1 MPIEK
6 LGLQSGQPSL
16 NRDRGQAAIW
26 ATPLVFFGV
35 FFYWPLGKILWLG
48 LSGDWLHEI
57 LTGRIASLVWF
68 TVWQALLSA
77 LLALLFGVP
86 GAYVLYHRSF
96 PGQKFLRA
104 FITVPFMLPTIVV
117 AIGFTAFRQL
127 PFVSHLLLGHS
138 GVPII
143 ICANVFMNYS
153 LAVRIIGG
161 VWTGLDTGLENAA
174 ALDGAGRLRTFVSIT
189 LPELRNSMASAGA
202 LIFLYCAANFG
213 LVLVLGGASVKTIE
227 TEIYVAATQYLDL
240 SKAAGLVLIQSLLT
254 ILAFVIAQHLS
265 KGGIGFFGT
274 TSLERRRQL
283 DRRDLPATLI
293 TTVFIGM
300 LIALPLITVIWRAFR
315 VADSYSFLNFTDL
328 GGFGARDVLSISVG
342 HAGLNTVRNA
352 IITTFLSIT
361 IGILISYILS
371 RPKRNGGIGP
381 IARAMDIF
389 FQMPV
394 GISSVVLGLGYL
406 VTFGG
411 GLFPLRSSWLVTPIA
426 QSLLSIPLVVRM
438 VHPALINIEPQ
449 LRETAQTESATP
461 SQIWWMIELP
471 IIRNVALMATGYAA
485 VIAIGEFG
493 AANFLAYGDQGTLPT
508 VLYQLISRPGE
519 QNYGMAMASSAL
531 LIGAA
536 LLIMYAVSAFDRKL
550 D

>member
-1 MPIEK
+1 M
-6 LGLQSGQPSL
+6 QSGQLSL
-16 NRDRGQAAIW
+16 NRNRSQAALW
-26 ATPLVFFGV
+26 AIPVVFFGV
-35 FFYWPLGKILWLG
+35 FFYWPLGKILSMG
-48 LSGDWLHEI
+48 LSGDWILAI
-57 LTGRIASLVWF
+57 LTTRVASLVWF
-68 TVWQALLSA
+68 TIWQAALSS
-77 LLALLFGVP
+77 LLALAFGIP
-86 GAYVLYHRSF
+86 GAYVLYHRTF

-127 PFVSHLLLGHS
+127 PFVSPVLLGHS
-138 GVPII
+138 GIPII

-161 VWTGLDTGLENAA
+161 VWTTLDSGLEDAA
-174 ALDGAGRLRTFVSIT
+174 ALDGAGRLRSLVSVT
-189 LPELRNSMASAGA
+189 LPQLAHSIASAGV

-227 TEIYVAATQYLDL
+227 TEIYLAATQYLDL

-254 ILAFVIAQHLS
+254 ILAFLVAQRLS
-265 KGGIGFFGT
+265 KGKMTFFGT
-274 TSLERRRQL
+274 TSLEHRRHL
-283 DRRDLPATLI
+283 DKRDLPASLI
-293 TTVFIGM
+293 TTFFIAL
-300 LIALPLITVIWRAFR
+300 LIALPLLSVIWHAFR
-315 VADSYSFLNFTDL
+315 VSDVFGLGNFTNL

-352 IITTFLSIT
+352 IITTILSIT

-371 RPKRNGGIGP
+371 RPRSSGQIGP
-381 IARAMDIF
+381 FARAMDIV
-389 FQMPV
+389 FQLPV
-394 GISSVVLGLGYL
+394 GVSSVVLGLGYL
-406 VTFGG
+406 VCFGA

-426 QSLLSIPLVVRM
+426 QSLLSIPLVIRM
-438 VHPALINIEPQ
+438 VHPALISIDSH

-508 VLYQLISRPGE
+508 ILYQLISRPGA
-519 QNYGMAMASSAL
+519 QNYGMAMAASAL

-536 LLIMYAVSAFDRKL
+536 LLIMYVVSVFDRPL

>member
-1 MPIEK
+1 M
-6 LGLQSGQPSL
+6 
-16 NRDRGQAAIW
+16 NRSRSQAAIW
-26 ATPLVFFGV
+26 AVPIAFFGV
-35 FFYWPLGKILWLG
+35 LFYWPLGKILWMG
-48 LSGDWLHEI
+48 FSGDWLHAI
-57 LTGRIASLVWF
+57 LTTRIASLVWF
-68 TVWQALLSA
+68 TIWQAALSA
-77 LLALLFGVP
+77 LLALLFGIP

-96 PGQKFLRA
+96 PGQKLLRA

-127 PFVSHLLLGHS
+127 PFISQLLLGHS

-161 VWTGLDTGLENAA
+161 VWISLDSGLEDAA
-174 ALDGAGRLRTFVSIT
+174 ALDGAGRLRTLTNVT
-189 LPELRNSMASAGA
+189 LPELGNSIASAGA

-227 TEIYVAATQYLDL
+227 TEIYVASTQYLDL
-240 SKAAGLVLIQSLLT
+240 SKAAGLVLIQTLLT

-265 KGGIGFFGT
+265 KGRMNFFGT
-274 TSLERRRQL
+274 TSLERRRPL
-283 DRRDLPATLI
+283 DKRDLPVTLL
-293 TTVFIGM
+293 TTIFIGF
-300 LIALPLITVIWRAFR
+300 LIFLPLITVIWRAFR
-315 VADSYSFLNFTDL
+315 VNNSFGFLNFANL

-361 IGILISYILS
+361 IGILVAYLLS
-371 RPKRNGGIGP
+371 RPRVNGRNGP
-381 IARAMDIF
+381 FARAMDIL

-406 VTFGG
+406 VCFGG

-426 QSLLSIPLVVRM
+426 QSLLSIPLVIRI
-438 VHPALINIEPQ
+438 VHPALTSIDHQ
-449 LRETAQTESATP
+449 LRETAQTESAKP
-461 SQIWWMIELP
+461 SQIWWLIEFP

-508 VLYQLISRPGE
+508 VLYQLISRPGA
-519 QNYGMAMASSAL
+519 QNYGMAMAASAL
-531 LIGAA
+531 LIGTA
-536 LLIMYAVSAFDRKL
+536 LLIMYAVSAFDRSPE
-550 D
+550 

>member
-1 MPIEK
+1 VPV
-6 LGLQSGQPSL
+6 
-16 NRDRGQAAIW
+16 
-26 ATPLVFFGV
+26 VFFGV
-35 FFYWPLGKILWLG
+35 LFYWPLGKILWMG
-48 LSGDWLHEI
+48 FRGEWIHAI
-57 LTGRIASLVWF
+57 LTARIASLVWF
-68 TVWQALLSA
+68 TIWQAALSA
-77 LLALLFGVP
+77 LLALLFGIP

-127 PFVSHLLLGHS
+127 PLVSHLLLGHS
-138 GVPII
+138 GIPII

-161 VWTGLDTGLENAA
+161 VWTSLDSGLEDAA
-174 ALDGAGRLRTFVSIT
+174 ALDGAGRLRTLVSVT
-189 LPELRNSMASAGA
+189 LPDLGNSIASAGA

-227 TEIYVAATQYLDL
+227 TEIYIAATQYLDL
-240 SKAAGLVLIQSLLT
+240 SKAAGLVLIQTLLT
-254 ILAFVIAQHLS
+254 ILAFIVAQRLS
-265 KGGIGFFGT
+265 KGRMNFFGT
-274 TSLERRRQL
+274 TSLERQRPL

-293 TTVFIGM
+293 TSIFIGV
-300 LIALPLITVIWRAFR
+300 LILLPLVTVMWRAFR
-315 VADSYSFLNFTDL
+315 VGDSFGFLNFTNL

-352 IITTFLSIT
+352 FITTCLSLMV
-361 IGILISYILS
+361 GILIAYLLS
-371 RPKRNGGIGP
+371 RPRTNGESGP
-381 IARAMDIF
+381 FARAMDIV

-406 VTFGG
+406 ICFGG

-426 QSLLSIPLVVRM
+426 QSLLSIPLIIRM
-438 VHPALINIEPQ
+438 LHPALTNIDSQ
-449 LRETAQTESATP
+449 LRETAQTESASP
-461 SQIWWMIELP
+461 SQIWWLVELP
-471 IIRNVALMATGYAA
+471 IIRNVVLMATGYAA

-508 VLYQLISRPGE
+508 VLYQLISRPGA
-519 QNYGMAMASSAL
+519 QNYGMAMAASSL
-531 LIGAA
+531 LIATA
-536 LLIMYAVSAFDRKL
+536 LVIMYAVSAFDRKIN
-550 D
+550 